1 MLKLTVQMLRRR
13 VGAVTATLVALTVG
27 VVLFMS
33 MGTLVE
39 SGLRYQPGPQRYV
52 PSMGWVAVIGGTTLP
67 ALLTT
72 VLPVGRL
79 LRTPP
84 VQNIGLRE

>member
-1 MLKLTVQMLRRR
+1 
-13 VGAVTATLVALTVG
+13 
-27 VVLFMS
+27 
-33 MGTLVE
+33 
-39 SGLRYQPGPQRYV
+39 
-52 PSMGWVAVIGGTTLP
+52 MGWVAVIGGTTLL

-79 LRTPP
+79 LRIPP